1 MTDVQY
7 VVFVKPRADLGY
19 FTSSTSSTEYQTM
32 TSFLSK
38 YDTWVVYGVYRS
50 VHEAKRV
57 CEELIKK
64 VDSDSIMVCKKI
76 DKKMVLTLG

>member
-19 FTSSTSSTEYQTM
+19 FASQTTSDEYIRIS
-32 TSFLSK
+32 SFLSK
-38 YDTWVVYGVYRS
+38 YDTWVIYGIYRS

-76 DKKMVLTLG
+76 DKKMVLSLG

>member
-19 FTSSTSSTEYQTM
+19 FTSSNTQVSSFVAQ
-32 TSFLSK
+32 
-38 YDTWVVYGVYRS
+38 YDTWVVYGTYRS
-50 VHEAKRV
+50 IQDAKRV

-64 VDSDSIMVCKKI
+64 VDSDSIMVCKKV